1 VGGTL
6 VGIILAAVMIFFLV
20 YVPSLAASLIKNSG
34 VSVSG
39 TVGSI
44 FQGGVAVVLAC
55 TLAILMAALWAIKEA
70 PKVRGILR
78 VLQGAVAGIYYYVIL
93 GGGTIVI
100 AAIFSNFELD
110 LTVTLLITLALLEIS
125 AIMKILQGLFE
136 FREGPKP
143 TKGTKPSVSLTACSS
158 GSNMTLSLDLRK
170 M

>member
-1 VGGTL
+1 MKLSVSGAI

-20 YVPSLAASLIKNSG
+20 CVPSLAASLIKNSG

-39 TVGSI
+39 TLGSI

-55 TLAILMAALWAIKEA
+55 TLAILVAVLWAIKEA

-93 GGGTIVI
+93 GGGTVVI
-100 AAIFSNFELD
+100 SVIFSNFELD

-125 AIMKILQGLFE
+125 AVMKIVQGLFE
-136 FREGPKP
+136 FHEGPKP
-143 TKGTKPSVSLTACSS
+143 TKGTKPPVPSRPVPLVPT
-158 GSNMTLSLDLRK
+158 
-170 M
+170 